1 MINEKGR
8 RGNLEEYKMPLTEH
22 LTELRKR
29 IFIALA
35 SVLLIFL
42 VSFNYSAEI
51 FDALTLPLKAE
62 IKLAMTAP
70 YVTFTEKPST
80 QLVFLAPAEAFW
92 MHFKVAFMAAVVAS
106 LPVIFLQFWQFISP
120 GLLPKEKKYFLPF
133 LFFAVLLF
141 TVGAFFCF
149 LIILPFAMTF
159 LLGYKTAQM
168 VPMLSVGSYVDFCL
182 KFILAFG
189 AIFELPLVIIFLTR
203 FGIVTPTA
211 LARNRKYAVLAAF
224 VLAAALTPTPDAF
237 NQSLMAVPI
246 ILLYEVGILLSRI
259 MFRKGSH
266 G

>member
-1 MINEKGR
+1 M
-8 RGNLEEYKMPLTEH
+8 EEDKMPLTEH

-29 IFIALA
+29 IFISLG

-42 VSFNYSAEI
+42 VSFNFSGEI
-51 FDALTLPLKAE
+51 FGALTLPLKAE
-62 IKLAMTAP
+62 MKLSMTSP
-70 YVTFTEKPST
+70 YVQLTEKPPT
-80 QLVFLAPAEAFW
+80 PLVFLAPAEAFW

-141 TVGAFFCF
+141 TVGAVFCF
-149 LIILPFAMTF
+149 VIILPFAMTF

-168 VPMLSVGSYVDFCL
+168 TPMLSVGSYIDFCL

-203 FGIVTPTA
+203 FGIVTPSA

-224 VLAAALTPTPDAF
+224 ILAAALTPTPDAF
-237 NQSLMAVPI
+237 NQTLMAVPI
-246 ILLYEVGILLSRI
+246 ILLYEIGILLSRI
-259 MFRKGSH
+259 MFRKASH